1 MNFGWE
7 FMNFTI
13 LVADWDY
20 KDNGQGDVG
29 SGEQEISST
38 FTVDEWGTAVDLG
51 GNLGG
56 AE

>member
-1 MNFGWE
+1 
-7 FMNFTI
+7 MNFTV

-38 FTVDEWGTAVDLG
+38 FTVDEWGTPVDLG
-51 GNLGG
+51 GNLG
-56 AE
+56 ADE